1 MNIKRKLLF
10 ILPVLIIAVTVFLL
24 LPSDEKK
31 IRNNLAALAEYS
43 SSLTDDTAIA
53 SLRKT
58 AMAAELCQDPSAVT
72 IESAGINRDFDRKE
86 LINHILM
93 MKRKLPDT
101 RFSFHDT
108 VVKFPSDNR
117 AEIITTLQLQGKVKN
132 ERFRDAYKL
141 SIEAEK
147 IESDWLFSSFKAVE
161 FREK

>member
-10 ILPVLIIAVTVFLL
+10 ILPVLAIAVTVFFL

-31 IRNNLAALAEYS
+31 IRNNLAALVEYS

-58 AMAAELCQDPSAVT
+58 AMAAELCRDPSAVT
-72 IESAGINRDFDRKE
+72 IESVDINRDFNRKE
-86 LINHILM
+86 TKNHILM
-93 MKRKLPDT
+93 MKRELPDT

-117 AEIITTLQLQGKVKN
+117 AEIITTLKLQGKVKD
-132 ERFRDAYKL
+132 ERFTDA
-141 SIEAEK
+141 
-147 IESDWLFSSFKAVE
+147 
-161 FREK
+161 